1 MMKRYYYIVAISAVV
16 LELIMTII
24 HQWVLMCNYS
34 LDYLI
39 VPLFFISAEFIY
51 CKFVSMEKKN
61 MSWFMIFKSLK
72 LLVSVIILGLVY
84 FVINKSDIGLYIR
97 FFVAYFV
104 FLALET
110 WIGLN
115 YSKHKVR

>member
-1 MMKRYYYIVAISAVV
+1 MIKRYYYIVAISAVV
-16 LELIMTII
+16 LEIIMTII
-24 HQWVLMCNYS
+24 HQLVLSYSYS
-34 LDYLI
+34 LDYMI

-51 CKFVSMEKKN
+51 CKFLGMEKKT
-61 MSWFMIFKSLK
+61 MSWFMIFKTLK
-72 LLVSVIILGLVY
+72 LLVSIVILGLFY
-84 FVINKSDIGLYIR
+84 FVINKSDFGLYIR

-110 WIGLN
+110 WIGLD